1 MKLPRRRPRGSILM
15 LSIFLLIALFAL
27 ASAFLNLLPTES
39 RAAIR
44 SERLAMGGLA
54 ADAGITDALA
64 WLRYQLAP
72 KDGSA
77 SREPLANSVY
87 PSLAERTIV
96 LGGGWSYRWSLIA
109 DSETYPNGTNTVRGY
124 TIVSRGYLNGVAQRE
139 ARAQVIQESLSQY
152 AALYD
157 QWPDN
162 LVQPVRSDSAPAGGP
177 VHVNDIMRLWVP
189 EGLAFWSSGGTPPYS
204 DGLTA
209 SGTFSGSQDGFAYY
223 GGNWS
228 GSDANMRPYND
239 GGPIES
245 RYNRMVSGGRDEMV
259 AGYDEVVLPENTFVL
274 RDAAWGFEASNPLPT
289 SAGVYLNQ
297 ESGSVSGIYIKGD
310 VEEMELGYGGSQPAG
325 TGTVTYGDNSWVKIE
340 LPISGQRSIT
350 NNQNYTVVTIKE
362 SSVTLPAGSV
372 VNGSTLSA
380 PTTYSADNSGDTA
393 TATTLMRKPDGTF
406 QYYDSELNGVVY
418 TDGNVQDVWGV
429 NKGRRTLAVSSD
441 EATGT
446 THDVV
451 IGGQEA
457 DTSTSSAGAFS
468 VAAGKKGILQYGVTD
483 ANGDGVLDAP
493 TTANNVLGIIA
504 DNVMVSSKLKV
515 GSSWAGSHPSNN
527 PLYLYVTVLGGIA
540 DSDGTYGVQSYDSG
554 GGGWAYRYGA
564 RILNAAGAWGTTS
577 GHGLVN
583 GNTFFDQPASLS
595 PPPYFPSTPTFAIK
609 SYEELPVTDGE
620 TL

>member
-1 MKLPRRRPRGSILM
+1 MIV
-15 LSIFLLIALFAL
+15 LFIISL
-27 ASAFLNLLPTES
+27 AFLSLLPVEARS
-39 RAAIR
+39 AVR
-44 SERLAMGGLA
+44 SEKIAMGGLA

-77 SREPLANSVY
+77 SREPLAASVY
-87 PSLAERTIV
+87 PNEAARTRT
-96 LGGGWSYRWSLIA
+96 LGGGWIFRWRLEA
-109 DSETYPNGTNTVRGY
+109 DSETYPNGNNNVRGY
-124 TIVSRGYLNGVAQRE
+124 TIVARAYLNGVAQRE

-157 QWPDN
+157 TWPDN

-177 VHVNDIMRLWVP
+177 VHVNDVMRLWVP
-189 EGLAFWSSGGTPPYS
+189 EGAAYWSSSGLPQYS

-209 SGTFSGSQDGFAYY
+209 SGTFNGSQDGFAYY
-223 GGNWS
+223 QGNWS
-228 GSDANMRPYND
+228 GTNADMRPYND

-259 AGYDEVVLPENTFVL
+259 AGYDKVELPENTFVL
-274 RDAAWGFEASNPLPT
+274 RDAAWGFEASNTLPT
-289 SAGVYLNQ
+289 AAGVYLNE

-325 TGTVTYGDNSWVKIE
+325 SGTVNYGDNSWVKLE
-340 LPISGQRSIT
+340 LPITGQRSIT
-350 NNQNYTVVTIKE
+350 NNQNYTVVTILE

-380 PTTYSADNSGDTA
+380 PTSYSANTSSGTT

-406 QYYDSELNGVVY
+406 EYHDSELNGVVY

-441 EATGT
+441 KATGI
-446 THDVV
+446 THNII
-451 IGGQEA
+451 IGGKESDA
-457 DTSTSSAGAFS
+457 STTSAGSFSTSAGE
-468 VAAGKKGILQYGVTD
+468 KGIIQFGATD
-483 ANGDGVLDAP
+483 TDGDGVLDAP
-493 TTANNVLGIIA
+493 TTADNVLGMIA
-504 DNVMVSSKLKV
+504 DNVYVSSKLKHN
-515 GSSWAGSHPSNN
+515 SSWSSSHPQSN

-540 DSDGTYGVQSYDSG
+540 DANGTYGVQSYDSG

-577 GHGLVN
+577 GHGLIN

-595 PPPYFPSTPTFAIK
+595 PPPYFPSTPTFSIK
-609 SYEELPVTDGE
+609 SYEDIVVTDGE

>member
-1 MKLPRRRPRGSILM
+1 MKLHGQRRGSILV
-15 LSIFLLIALFAL
+15 LSIFLMVALFIV
-27 ASAFLNLLPTES
+27 SMAFLSLLPVEARS
-39 RAAIR
+39 AVR
-44 SERLAMGGLA
+44 SEKIAMGGLA

-77 SREPLANSVY
+77 SREPLAASVY
-87 PSLAERTIV
+87 PSQTERTRS
-96 LGGGWSYRWSLIA
+96 LGGGWSFRWSLVA
-109 DSETYPNGTNTVRGY
+109 DEQTYPNGNNTIRGY
-124 TIVSRGYLNGVAQRE
+124 TIIARAYFNGVAQRE

-157 QWPDN
+157 NWPDT

-177 VHVNDIMRLWVP
+177 VHVNDVMRLWVP
-189 EGLAFWSSGGTPPYS
+189 EGAAYWSSSGVPQYS

-223 GGNWS
+223 HGNWS
-228 GSDANMRPYND
+228 GSSADMRPYND

-245 RYNRMVSGGRDEMV
+245 RYNRMVEGGRDEMV
-259 AGYDEVVLPENTFVL
+259 AGYDEVELPTNTFVL
-274 RDAAWGFEASNPLPT
+274 RDAAWGFESSNSLPT
-289 SAGVYLNQ
+289 SSGVYLNE

-325 TGTVTYGDNSWVKIE
+325 SGTVSYGQNSWVKIE
-340 LPISGQRSIT
+340 LPISGQRRIT
-350 NNQNYTVVTIKE
+350 NNQNYTVVTISE

-372 VNGSTLSA
+372 VNGATLSS
-380 PTTYSADNSGDTA
+380 PVTYSADSSG
-393 TATTLMRKPDGTF
+393 TATTLMRNPDGSF
-406 QYYDSELNGVVY
+406 EYHDSELNGVVY

-441 EATGT
+441 EETGT
-446 THDVV
+446 THDII
-451 IGGQEA
+451 IGGKESDA
-457 DTSTSSAGAFS
+457 STTSSGSFSISAGE
-468 VAAGKKGILQYGVTD
+468 KGIVQYGAVD
-483 ANGDGVLDAP
+483 ADGDGILDAP
-493 TTANNVLGIIA
+493 TTADNVLGMIA
-504 DNVMVSSKLKV
+504 DNVYVSSKLKHN
-515 GSSWAGSHPSNN
+515 SSWSSSQTQAN

-595 PPPYFPSTPTFAIK
+595 PPPYFPSTPTFSIK
-609 SYEELPVTDGE
+609 SYEDIVVTDGE